1 MDPSPSALW
10 SVVLGLAVGCS
21 LPGWRSDRPAAPAPA
36 HSIECGCEAEL
47 RELLATREQLEWWR
61 LLAVVASLIAGLLA
75 LCLVL
80 TGLCLAGLCRCC
92 CGGAGRQSAGGGAGA
107 TRVKAETRPRVA
119 DTRLLELLAASEVR
133 R

>member
-21 LPGWRSDRPAAPAPA
+21 LPGWRSDRPAAPSPA
-36 HSIECGCEAEL
+36 HSIEGCDAEL
-47 RELLATREQLEWWR
+47 RELLATRERLEWWR
-61 LLAVVASLIAGLLA
+61 LLAVIASLIAGLLA
-75 LCLVL
+75 LSLVL

-92 CGGAGRQSAGGGAGA
+92 CGGGSRGPTAGAAA
-107 TRVKAETRPRVA
+107 TRVKAESRPRLA
-119 DTRLLELLAASEVR
+119 DARVLELLAAAEVR